1 MEQSTRQLIS
11 IVVPVFNEGPG
22 IKRMHAALLEVLDT
36 IPDIRYEVIYCD
48 DGSTDSTNAALSEI
62 AAAAKGR
69 ASVKV
74 VSLTRNFG
82 KEIAVTAGMHAARG
96 QAIIT
101 LDGDGQHPVQ
111 LIPQFITHWRAGS
124 KVVIGFCIVKA
135 HTSRIKRFN
144 SRTFYWLFNR
154 FTGAKLV
161 PEATDFRLIDQVV
174 QADFNKM
181 TERGRI
187 TRGMIDWLG
196 YQPTYVEFEAGP
208 RLAGEAVYS
217 TSKLVRLAIDS
228 MVSLSTAP
236 LRATIYAGLVI
247 LPISVLL
254 GLLMLVDSLLG
265 DPLNW
270 HATGSAYVVVLLL
283 FLVGILLVSQG
294 IIGLYMAHIHI
305 ETQNRPLYV
314 IDHDRSKGLE

>member
-22 IKRMHAALLEVLDT
+22 IKRMHAALLEVLDK

-48 DGSTDSTNAALSEI
+48 DGSTDTTSLELNEI
-62 AAAAKGR
+62 AAAKDNI
-69 ASVKV
+69 KV
-74 VSLTRNFG
+74 ISLTRNFG

-101 LDGDGQHPVQ
+101 LDGDGQHPVK
-111 LIPQFITHWRAGS
+111 LIPQFVEHWRAGS
-124 KVVIGFCIVKA
+124 KVVVGFCIANA

-144 SRTFYWLFNR
+144 SRMFYRLFNR

-161 PEATDFRLIDQVV
+161 PEATDFRLIDQAV
-174 QADFNKM
+174 QSDFNKM

-187 TRGMIDWLG
+187 TRGMVDWLG
-196 YQPTYVEFEAGP
+196 YQPTYVTFEANP

-217 TSKLVRLAIDS
+217 TGKLVKLAIDS

-236 LRATIYAGLVI
+236 LRAAIYVGLVI
-247 LPISVLL
+247 LPLSLLL
-254 GLLMLVDSLLG
+254 GLLMVADSLVG
-265 DPLNW
+265 DPLKW
-270 HATGSAYVVVLLL
+270 HTTGSAYVVVLLL
-283 FLVGILLVSQG
+283 FLVGILLVSQV
-294 IIGLYMAHIHI
+294 IIGLYMAHIHT

-314 IDHDRSKGLE
+314 IDHDKSKGIT